1 VPALLHEASRA
12 ELGRAGLVLSRL
24 DRETVLRAH
33 PGTPVVRTAVTGHGT
48 LAPVVPALTAE
59 LARHGILL
67 HPHVADFDSY
77 VFDLSNPDSD
87 LHAFDADVV
96 LCLLDPRVFLDELPL
111 PWRADDVAA
120 TLDRK
125 LDLLEKLATQF
136 RATGRGT
143 LVLNT
148 VPLPREATAQL
159 LDYPSRARLGA
170 LWREANARLLRLP
183 ESLPGVV
190 VLDLDPLLAEGVTA
204 TDPRM
209 SVYAKAHL
217 SAELLAGYAREAAHL
232 VRALTGRT
240 KKCLVVDLDETLWGG
255 VLGDDGV
262 EGIEVGGSYR
272 GEAFAAF
279 QRVLSQVAA
288 QGVLLAAASK
298 NDLEPVRQALREHP
312 GMVLHEEDFVRIHA
326 DWGAKP
332 DSLRALAEDLNLGAD
347 SFVFVDDNPYER
359 GLVRLRLPDV
369 TVVPVDTEPALHVE
383 ALLSDGWFDTVEITA
398 EDRARPARY
407 REELTRKDFV
417 QGFGSVEDYLAEL
430 GVRVDFGPATGAQI
444 PRMSQ
449 ITLRTNQFN
458 MTTERLQQSDVA
470 QRAQGQD
477 TEVLAIR
484 SADRFGDNGV
494 VGAVFTRR
502 EGSTLTVENF
512 LLSCRVFS
520 RGIEQTC
527 LSALLRHAKDTGA
540 AEVVGRYRR
549 SAKNGKVHDL
559 YERHGFSPAG
569 TDGDGTEVFRHD
581 LAEIPPAPEYVE
593 LTATLGGAPAVG
605 PAGSAAVSPAG
616 SPAGPP
622 AGAGPAALAGS
633 AASAGTA
640 IPTDPTAS
648 HGGEP
653 A

>member
-1 VPALLHEASRA
+1 MPSESPAPPAPAVERIHALARTGELAAHYHEVPALLREAGDA

-24 DRETVLRAH
+24 DRGAVLRAR
-33 PGTPVVRTAVTGHGT
+33 PDTPVVRVAVTGHGT
-48 LAPVVPALTAE
+48 LAQAVPALTVE
-59 LARHGILL
+59 LARHGLLL
-67 HPHVADFDSY
+67 HPYTADFDSY
-77 VFDLSNPDSD
+77 VFDLSDPDSE

-96 LCLLDPRVFLDELPL
+96 LCLLDPRVFLDDLPR
-111 PWRADDVAA
+111 PWRVTDLAA
-120 TLDRK
+120 ALDRR

-190 VLDLDPLLAEGVTA
+190 VLDLDPLLAEGAAA

-209 SVYAKAHL
+209 SVYVKAHL
-217 SAELLAGYAREAAHL
+217 SADLLAGYAREVGHL

-255 VLGDDGV
+255 VLGDDGI

-272 GEAFAAF
+272 GEAFAEF
-279 QRVLSQVAA
+279 QRVVSQLSA

-298 NDLEPVRQALREHP
+298 NDLEPVRQALREHS
-312 GMVLHEEDFVRIHA
+312 GMVLREEDFVRIHA

-332 DSLRALAEDLNLGAD
+332 DSLSALAEDLNLGID

-359 GLVRLRLPDV
+359 GLVHLRLPEV
-369 TVVPVDTEPALHVE
+369 TVVPVGTEPALHVA
-383 ALLSDGWFDTVEITA
+383 ALLRDGWFDTVELTA

-417 QGFGSVEDYLAEL
+417 QGFSSVADYLAEL
-430 GVRVDFGPATGAQI
+430 GVRVRLAPATSAEI

-458 MTTERLQQSDVA
+458 LTTERLQQPEV
-470 QRAQGQD
+470 RALAED
-477 TEVLAIR
+477 PDAAVLAIH
-484 SADRFGDNGV
+484 SVDRFGDNGL

-502 EGSTLTVENF
+502 DGATVTVDNF

-520 RGIEQTC
+520 RGIEQAC
-527 LSALLRHAKDTGA
+527 LSAVLRHARDTGA
-540 AEVVGRYRR
+540 GEVVGRYRP
-549 SAKNGKVHDL
+549 SARNGKVRDL
-559 YERHGFSPAG
+559 YIRHGFRPAG
-569 TDGDGTEVFRHD
+569 TAGDGTEVFRHD
-581 LAEIPPAPEYVE
+581 LAAIPPTPEHLD
-593 LTATLGGAPAVG
+593 LTA
-605 PAGSAAVSPAG
+605 
-616 SPAGPP
+616 
-622 AGAGPAALAGS
+622 AL
-633 AASAGTA
+633 
-640 IPTDPTAS
+640 DPTTTP
-648 HGGEP
+648 GGEP
-653 A
+653 S